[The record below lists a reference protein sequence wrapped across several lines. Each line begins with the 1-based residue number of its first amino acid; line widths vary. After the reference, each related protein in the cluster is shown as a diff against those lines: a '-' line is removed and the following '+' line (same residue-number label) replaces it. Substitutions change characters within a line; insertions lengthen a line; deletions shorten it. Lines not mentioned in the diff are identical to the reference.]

1 MEPEKSTKNFY
12 ASGSK
17 ITAIPTRMKSC
28 HGSRELIVELSAR
41 YIHLY
46 ETITG
51 ENFKFPDTNQSIQDR
66 LNNNL
71 QKYL

>member
-1 MEPEKSTKNFY
+1 MILTTMKYYREAPE
-12 ASGSK
+12 
-17 ITAIPTRMKSC
+17 
-28 HGSRELIVELSAR
+28 ELVVELSAR

-66 LNNNL
+66 LMKNL
-71 QKYL
+71 KSSYKEI